1 MILLESNLAMRR
13 VQDRIFV
20 LRVLFGLVMMQPS
33 HADDGT
39 VKSVLAAEAW
49 YHHRV
54 ILVMTLLSH
63 ASDGVAESL
72 LAITHQSAT
81 ADCLGAI
88 AER

>member
-39 VKSVLAAEAW
+39 VKSVLAAEA
-49 YHHRV
+49 
-54 ILVMTLLSH
+54 
-63 ASDGVAESL
+63 
-72 LAITHQSAT
+72 
-81 ADCLGAI
+81 
-88 AER
+88 